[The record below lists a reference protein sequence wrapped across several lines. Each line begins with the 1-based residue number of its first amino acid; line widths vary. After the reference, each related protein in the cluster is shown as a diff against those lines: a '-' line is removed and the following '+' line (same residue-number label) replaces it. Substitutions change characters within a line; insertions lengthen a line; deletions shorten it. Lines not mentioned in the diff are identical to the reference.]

1 MDKNTRIILR
11 RSGTVLLVV
20 GMLASLGVY
29 FGNGWFHGELLP
41 LLGVSQATGD
51 AAGVFFILFVAYC
64 GQHLVSL
71 VFYRDVDFGL
81 LKTTQ
86 KLHQDNEI
94 IRRELGELDRL
105 ANLDKLTGCWNRHR
119 FEEAVKSEIDR
130 LERYDQPLSL
140 LIIDIDHFKQINDRH
155 GHAAGDRVLV
165 DLAGLLRNSL
175 RTIDSLTRWGGE
187 EFIILCPNTTLETAH
202 LLAERLR
209 EKVAHT
215 TFAKRGTLTI
225 SVGVAECLGKESW
238 QQWLER
244 ADGAL
249 YTAKNNGRNRVQIAA
264 GTRAAALLRQ
274 AADSDFV
281 RIAWRPAY
289 ASGNS
294 TIDREHQIL
303 FSLANDLLNAL
314 ISASPTEE
322 TRKIIAM
329 LLKEIEQHFAS
340 EEAIL
345 ARTNYPDLVGHAAL
359 HRSLLAQ
366 AQHLADNFV
375 PEPQAIGALFQYLV
389 HDVIAKHMLDADRA
403 YFNYLSHESTWH

>member
-1 MDKNTRIILR
+1 MDQNSRIILR
-11 RSGTVLLVV
+11 RSGAILLGV
-20 GMLASLGVY
+20 GGLASLGVY
-29 FGNGWFHGELLP
+29 LGHDWFHDAFLP
-41 LLGVSQATGD
+41 GLGISKALGDALGVC
-51 AAGVFFILFVAYC
+51 FILVAVYI
-64 GQHLVSL
+64 GQHLGSL
-71 VFYRDVDFGL
+71 VFFRDVDYGL

-86 KLHQDNEI
+86 KLHQDNAV
-94 IRRELGELDRL
+94 IRSELSELDRL
-105 ANLDKLTGCWNRHR
+105 ANLDKLTGCWNRRR
-119 FEEAVKSEIDR
+119 FEEAATNEIDR
-130 LERYDQPLSL
+130 LVRYDQPLSL

-165 DLAGLLRNSL
+165 DLANLLRGSL

-187 EFIILCPNTTLETAH
+187 EFIILCPNTSLETAH

-215 TFAKRGTLTI
+215 SFAKRGTLTI
-225 SVGVAECLGKESW
+225 SAGVAECLDKESW

-244 ADGAL
+244 ADRAL
-249 YTAKNNGRNRVQIAA
+249 YQAKDNGRNCVQIAA
-264 GTRAAALLRQ
+264 GTRAAALLRES
-274 AADSDFV
+274 AKDFV

-314 ISASPTEE
+314 ISASPADE
-322 TRKIIAM
+322 TRKIIDM
-329 LLKEIEQHFAS
+329 LLAEIEQHFVS

-345 ARTNYPDLVGHAAL
+345 SRTNYPDLGQHAAL

-366 AQHLADNFV
+366 ARQLTDDFV
-375 PEPQAIGALFQYLV
+375 PSPSSIGTLFQFLV
-389 HDVIAKHMLDADRA
+389 HEVIAKHMLDADRA
-403 YFNYLSHESTWH
+403 YFNYLAHESTWH